1 MVDLI
6 SGVLDYSGAID
17 LPQYYVKDLTVVD
30 KFSTNEAELGV
41 KVEIV
46 LGRRLLNQLL
56 TTFMPTTFICLVA
69 ISTNFFR
76 VGNFILS
83 DQVNSHTS
91 KQQPSGEKNLL
102 PFSALVFR
110 CHRHCQRHPPPRPVR
125 ALHQRAGLHATD
137 VLRQDDRRLADILS
151 PDPLGGSP
159 LPRRARQIQGR
170 PIKKALNIHTVGCAN
185 LAPDARGIKPDA
197 GSRNLRRTS
206 LSGRHCMYR
215 YEIELEEEE
224 LLPLAR
230 MDPAF
235 ALTPK
240 ERVKKKKAILSY
252 LRILGMAGF
261 PFFFIF
267 FALIFFTIGFA
278 L

>member
-17 LPQYYVKDLTVVD
+17 LPQYYVKDLAVVD

-91 KQQPSGEKNLL
+91 KQQPSGEKKFA
-102 PFSALVFR
+102 PIFS
-110 CHRHCQRHPPPRPVR
+110 PR
-125 ALHQRAGLHATD
+125 
-137 VLRQDDRRLADILS
+137 IS
-151 PDPLGGSP
+151 MS
-159 LPRRARQIQGR
+159 
-170 PIKKALNIHTVGCAN
+170 
-185 LAPDARGIKPDA
+185 
-197 GSRNLRRTS
+197 SS
-206 LSGRHCMYR
+206 LSTSPSSSSCPRSSSACWTPCHGR
-215 YEIELEEEE
+215 
-224 LLPLAR
+224 
-230 MDPAF
+230 
-235 ALTPK
+235 LTS
-240 ERVKKKKAILSY
+240 R
-252 LRILGMAGF
+252 
-261 PFFFIF
+261 
-267 FALIFFTIGFA
+267 
-278 L
+278 